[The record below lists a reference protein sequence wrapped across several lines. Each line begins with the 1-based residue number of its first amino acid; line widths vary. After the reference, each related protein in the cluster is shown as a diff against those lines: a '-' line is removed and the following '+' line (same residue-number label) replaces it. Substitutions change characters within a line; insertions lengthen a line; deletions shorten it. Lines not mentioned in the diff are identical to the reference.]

1 MYYLLMIQIES
12 NEKDSVFQIILKPN
26 KSLSWKFSLLFI
38 LAITITCGVIGI
50 GFYLVGA
57 SLILPFAGLE
67 ILLVGTCVY
76 FVVRRTYEQ
85 EIITMTPERLT
96 IEKGINR
103 PKSKW
108 EYFRVWAYVVV
119 EKPTHPWY
127 PAHILITSKGERVPV
142 GDFLTENEK
151 FTLVENLRTII
162 DSFKAN

>member
-1 MYYLLMIQIES
+1 MIQIES
-12 NEKDSVFQIILKPN
+12 NEENSFFQIVLKPN

-38 LAITITCGVIGI
+38 LVITLTCGVIGI
-50 GFYLVGA
+50 GFYLAGA
-57 SLILPFAGLE
+57 SLVLPFAGLE
-67 ILLVGTCVY
+67 ILLVGACVY
-76 FVVRRTYEQ
+76 FVVKRTYKQ
-85 EIITMTPERLT
+85 EIITMTPERLI

-119 EKPTHPWY
+119 EKPIHSWY
-127 PAHILITSKGERVPV
+127 PAHILITSKGERIPV

-162 DSFKAN
+162 DSLKAN

>member
-67 ILLVGTCVY
+67 ILLVGACVY
-76 FVVRRTYEQ
+76 FVVKRTYKQ

-162 DSFKAN
+162 DSLKAN

>member
-1 MYYLLMIQIES
+1 MIQIES
-12 NEKDSVFQIILKPN
+12 NEEDSVFQIILKPN

-38 LAITITCGVIGI
+38 LAITITCGAIGI
-50 GFYLVGA
+50 GFYLAGA

-67 ILLVGTCVY
+67 VLLVGACVY
-76 FVVRRTYEQ
+76 FVVKRTYKQ